1 MTKRP
6 SRTRTLSLA
15 TFLVTFRVTFR
26 VTLLALLTP
35 VAGFA
40 GAVLDAD
47 NDLVPDQFDS
57 CVNHAN
63 GPNQASNQI
72 DTDLDGYGDR
82 CDPDVDQSCSVTALD
97 FGSWL
102 TCFGSYCNEA
112 DFDNSGTVTAI
123 DFGVFLS
130 FFGQPP
136 GPSGLA
142 CADCT
147 IRVDQGGV
155 PCLP

>member
-1 MTKRP
+1 MLAGYSPRFRTFPP
-6 SRTRTLSLA
+6 STA
-15 TFLVTFRVTFR
+15 LV
-26 VTLLALLTP
+26 LLLLLFP

-47 NDLVPDQFDS
+47 GDLVPDQFDS
-57 CVNHAN
+57 CSTHAN
-63 GPNQASNQI
+63 GPNEASNQI
-72 DTDLDGYGDR
+72 DSDLDGYGDR
-82 CDPDVDQSCSVTALD
+82 CDPDVDQSCSVTSLD
-97 FGSWL
+97 FGAWL
-102 TCFGSYCNEA
+102 TCFGAYCSEA
-112 DFDNSGTVTAI
+112 DFDNSGTVTSL
-123 DFGVFLS
+123 DFGVFLT

-147 IRVDQGGV
+147 IQVGQGDV